1 MPQEQC
7 PGPPAKPGHG
17 FRFATPPL
25 RAFIAV
31 NRKDVLRQA
40 RAATQ
45 RIQNGQPLSIF
56 DGVPVKDE
64 VDMVPYATTMSVLLS
79 ALFLRDPKQAEI

>member
-1 MPQEQC
+1 MAHRVLE
-7 PGPPAKPGHG
+7 AIESSDA
-17 FRFATPPL
+17 ATPPL

-45 RIQNGQPLSIF
+45 CIQNGQPLSIF